1 MTTTTKNNVTME
13 AIPIMMA
20 TITTNGFSD
29 QSLATTTT
37 KNTKLAYM
45 DLKYDH
51 SYDIFTASYT
61 NLYSIVKQCCCS
73 SPGWW

>member
-37 KNTKLAYM
+37 KYIPNWPIWT
-45 DLKYDH
+45 
-51 SYDIFTASYT
+51 
-61 NLYSIVKQCCCS
+61 S
-73 SPGWW
+73 SMIIRMISSQHPIRIYIQ